1 MANTILGHLNLL
13 KLRGSKSVEI
23 DGDEGV
29 FIPYKRVGT
38 GVTKME
44 TEKGLQANL
53 RVAIV
58 KYKDPYG
65 NDFMAVRAKTA
76 WEFKNKK
83 ATEIIGN
90 FVFTSGSIIELEPN
104 EEYGP
109 EIINYLGEQYRK
121 LENEEQEVD
130 L

>member
-1 MANTILGHLNLL
+1 MPNTLVGHLNLL

-23 DGDEGV
+23 DGEEGV
-29 FIPYKRVGT
+29 FIPYKKVGI

-44 TEKGLQANL
+44 TDKGLQANL

-58 KYKDPYG
+58 QYKDLYG
-65 NDFMAVRAKTA
+65 NDFMVIRAKTS
-76 WEFKNKK
+76 WEFRNKK
-83 ATEIIGN
+83 ATEIFGN
-90 FVFTSGSIIELEPN
+90 LKFTSGSIIELEPN

-109 EIINYLGEQYRK
+109 EIINYIAESNGE
-121 LENEEQEVD
+121 EEKEVD